1 MCFQVKEATDFLLCF
16 SWFEVGVLHLKRPDP
31 NMEFNTRL

>member
-1 MCFQVKEATDFLLCF
+1 MCFQVKEATNFLLRF